1 MIETVKIDIDSVEYP
16 ARLREIHNP
25 PAQLYC
31 AGNISL
37 LNERSVGVVGARKNT
52 VSRGASATVTRK
64 TSLRYTIR
72 RLICR
77 LRIFLTI

>member
-52 VSRGASATVTRK
+52 VYGKNVALFLSQK
-64 TSLRYTIR
+64 TWGGFRERNFSNISLAV
-72 RLICR
+72 
-77 LRIFLTI
+77 